1 MVCPYSILGISKG
14 TSPQEVKKAYYRLAM
29 KYHPDR
35 NSGGDDTKFKE
46 INEAYMKIIN
56 KDTSDFTDDSPFS
69 KFTGIDFKNLF
80 QNLQLDQFGGIMND
94 IHLFHDYYQKRKNT
108 FGKDAKKS
116 DTYYIHVRCNLEDI
130 YNAKVKDVNLD
141 VDVSCRICLGLGK
154 KSDKTSKTNFIR
166 CESCDGK
173 GLVKKTEALTLFLD
187 RKMQIFSGLG
197 NNAIDLKR
205 GDIEISILPKPHN
218 RFYIYDDYNLGY
230 DIKVIKGEKT
240 ITVPHFQ
247 DDLTIDISQITNTI
261 GNRKICK
268 KNFGL
273 YYPIGY
279 SKKRGDLIIFLSIFE
294 SNPSQE
300 DEDQETY
307 SLVLE

>member
-1 MVCPYSILGISKG
+1 MVCPYSVLGISKG
-14 TSPQEVKKAYYRLAM
+14 ATPQEVKKAYYRLAM

-56 KDTSDFTDDSPFS
+56 KDTSDFTDESPFS

-94 IHLFHDYYQKRKNT
+94 IHLFHDYYQKRKHT

-116 DTYYIHVRCNLEDI
+116 ESFYIHVHCDLEDI
-130 YNAKVKDVNLD
+130 YFGKVKDVSID
-141 VDVSCRICLGLGK
+141 VDICCKMCLGLGK
-154 KSDKTSKTNFIR
+154 KSDKTKFVL
-166 CESCDGK
+166 CDECK
-173 GLVKKTEALTLFLD
+173 GSGLLKKTEKCSIYLD
-187 RKMQIFSGLG
+187 RKIQVFPGKG
-197 NNAIDLKR
+197 NNSIDTKR